1 PPGAAPPPPLRLL
14 AAPTHAVD
22 DKPGRL
28 LNAIG
33 ASVGAC
39 LLFVAGQ
46 EHNWL
51 AVVLF
56 VPAVI
61 LLLALGRRLSPAGT
75 LRAAHG
81 LPAVIALR
89 GLAASAFFGTEAFLP
104 LVFSQQHALSPT
116 WSGLAI
122 SVGALG
128 WFSGSWYQGH
138 YATMSRHALLRWGP
152 TLMVIGVV
160 TASLASF
167 AWMPVAAAVLGW
179 LLTGLGM

>member
-1 PPGAAPPPPLRLL
+1 MP
-14 AAPTHAVD
+14 D
-22 DKPGRL
+22 
-28 LNAIG
+28 G
-33 ASVGAC
+33 ASGSRRTTLIAAFAACEGPRPAGSATTLRRKSGAG
-39 LLFVAGQ
+39 VAPGDVRSR
-46 EHNWL
+46 
-51 AVVLF
+51 A
-56 VPAVI
+56 
-61 LLLALGRRLSPAGT
+61 ALPGT

-138 YATMSRHALLRWGP
+138 YATMSRHALLRWGT

-160 TASLASF
+160 TADRTVTNFTPSVV
-167 AWMPVAAAVLGW
+167 VAIVAR
-179 LLTGLGM
+179 